1 MVRLPQ
7 AVSEDLRTVSLAQ
20 VGILFVFLVLVTKGV
35 VKCNVFV
42 AYLHCVAAAYWET
55 FGLLNFQRE
64 VWVALFAQ
72 RLQDSVNDCPLQLSC
87 LDKCLSSP
95 VMCVYIKFLVH

>member
-20 VGILFVFLVLVTKGV
+20 VGILFCFLGVSVTKGV
-35 VKCNVFV
+35 VKCNVFI

-55 FGLLNFQRE
+55 FALLNFQRE
-64 VWVALFAQ
+64 VWVAIFAQ
-72 RLQDSVNDCPLQLSC
+72 RLQDSVSD
-87 LDKCLSSP
+87 
-95 VMCVYIKFLVH
+95 YVHYS